1 MSSNKAVPRA
11 LEHVSS
17 DRAFYFYADIG
28 KPLGVI
34 ASSLKE
40 FGAVLKTVE
49 HPSLDFHLKRGDFEK
64 WVTMLGDGELVKSL
78 ARLREGSMGGEKLRT
93 ELVRV
98 VQTRVRQLQR
108 PSSKK

>member
-1 MSSNKAVPRA
+1 VSSAKAGPRA

-17 DRAFYFYADIG
+17 DRAFYFYADMG
-28 KPLGVI
+28 RPLGVI

-40 FGAVLKTVE
+40 FGAVIKSVE
-49 HPSLDFHLKRGDFEK
+49 LSSIEFHLKRGDFEK
-64 WVTMLGDGELVKSL
+64 WVFMLGDADLVKSIGK
-78 ARLREGSMGGEKLRT
+78 LREGSNGGEKLRA

-108 PSSKK
+108 PAPKK